1 MEHLIEMKQKLVEC
15 VECQME
21 DLTHVNTHELG
32 EVIDMIKDIDEAI
45 YYCTKAHKIHE
56 EDMEKYCCHCGGLK
70 EADEEGTIIHHSKK
84 KESYL
89 KAKEDNKDRIV
100 SMKELEEY
108 LKELTTEIMEMVKV
122 SSVEEKQ
129 LLEKR
134 LQSLTT
140 KISQMNN

>member
-70 EADEEGTIIHHSKK
+70 ETDEEQTMTQRSKRT
-84 KESYL
+84 ESYM
-89 KAKEDNKDRIV
+89 KAKENNEDKIV

-108 LKELTTEIMEMVKV
+108 LKELTTEVIEMAKV
-122 SSVEEKQ
+122 SSIEEK
-129 LLEKR
+129 
-134 LQSLTT
+134 
-140 KISQMNN
+140 